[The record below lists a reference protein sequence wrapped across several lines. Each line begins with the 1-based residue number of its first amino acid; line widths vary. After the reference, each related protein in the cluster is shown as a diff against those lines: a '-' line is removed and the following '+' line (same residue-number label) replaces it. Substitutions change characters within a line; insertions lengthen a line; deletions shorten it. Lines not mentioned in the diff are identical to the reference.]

1 MRIEFAHTLILR
13 RVSVRIEFAVG
24 LTEIL
29 EIMRLGRMLHYFA
42 IQATDIF
49 LVYGFVAKNEAAD
62 WIYVRPFH

>member
-1 MRIEFAHTLILR
+1 M
-13 RVSVRIEFAVG
+13 RIEFAVG